1 MGSWQDMKRDEHRA
15 AMEMYAAEA
24 IFRDEVAEGL
34 RCSLFQPN
42 TEASPRLL
50 TCPARCRRW
59 SRRCGSLCKA
69 TRLRRRP
76 TLMPLRLPS
85 PKTSATDAYE
95 HALQLRASPPL
106 SHQCHSRC
114 LRSLHVQRG
123 LSVMRCALSQS
134 DVNFFGFGVVRRPKQ
149 AYRNLLLLNSH
160 CLQSSGQLL
169 EAE

>member
-59 SRRCGSLCKA
+59 RRCWHLVGAWLAPWQVKKA
-69 TRLRRRP
+69 INDQANLYKDRLKKYHSDREVRGRSYEE
-76 TLMPLRLPS
+76 RLAVDH
-85 PKTSATDAYE
+85 KREFEKERAYK
-95 HALQLRASPPL
+95 AMLA
-106 SHQCHSRC
+106 
-114 LRSLHVQRG
+114 
-123 LSVMRCALSQS
+123 
-134 DVNFFGFGVVRRPKQ
+134 DVRRGRGDG
-149 AYRNLLLLNSH
+149 A
-160 CLQSSGQLL
+160 
-169 EAE
+169 